1 LLVFLF
7 IIIGKK
13 MVDRQTIINSTV
25 DGMREEIIAFIQQI
39 IQSPSL
45 ANGEHEVQ
53 TIILKKLESLGL
65 DAEKV
70 PVHFNELKGHPAFND
85 DGYSPDSRYNVV
97 GNWKNKGKG
106 KSLILNGHV
115 DVVPTGSFELWD
127 ESPWSGAIKNDR
139 IYGRG
144 SCDMKAGLS
153 AGIFAVQVLQS
164 IGFKPDGNIMIQSVI
179 GEESG
184 GCGTLTNI
192 VKGYSADAAVILE
205 PTSLK
210 VCPIQ
215 SGALTFRL
223 TISGRATHAAMRWDG
238 VSAIEKFNLIQ
249 QSILKFE
256 KERHDSFNVAYFESK
271 DRVAPINI
279 GTIKGGEWHSTV
291 PESVVA
297 EGRFGVFP
305 SETTRNARDAFED
318 HIGKISNNDPWLKE
332 NPPVID
338 WFEGQFESGQTDLDD
353 PVIHTLIDAIVRST
367 GDAPI
372 IEGVTY
378 GSDLRLFTNHAHIP
392 AVLFGPGDLRLAH
405 AANEYVEIN
414 EVLKTIKII
423 ANMIVNWCGGT
434 FD

>member
-1 LLVFLF
+1 MADLRQQIASAVEASRDDLV
-7 IIIGKK
+7 
-13 MVDRQTIINSTV
+13 S
-25 DGMREEIIAFIQQI
+25 FIQTLV
-39 IQSPSL
+39 QSPSL
-45 ANGEHEVQ
+45 ANDEGPVQ
-53 TIILKKLESLGL
+53 NIIQDKLESLGL
-65 DAEKV
+65 DTEKILV
-70 PVHFNELKGHPAFND
+70 RFDKLKDHPGFSD
-85 DGYSPDSRYNVV
+85 DGFSPDSRVNVM
-97 GNWKNKGKG
+97 GQWHNDGG
-106 KSLILNGHV
+106 GRSLILNGHV
-115 DVVPTGSFELWD
+115 DVVPTGPENLWNK
-127 ESPWSGAIKNDR
+127 SPWSGSVKNGR

-144 SCDMKAGLS
+144 SCDMKAGLG

-164 IGFKPDGNIMIQSVI
+164 IGFKPDGNIMIQSVV

-210 VCPIQ
+210 ICPIQ

-223 TISGRATHAAMRWDG
+223 TIPGRATHAAMRWDG
-238 VSAIEKFNLIQ
+238 VSAIEKFNLIH
-249 QSILKFE
+249 QSIIKFE
-256 KERHDSFNVAYFESK
+256 KERHDSFNVTYFESR

-318 HIGKISNNDPWLKE
+318 HISEISNNDPWLKD
-332 NPPVID
+332 NPPVVE
-338 WFEGQFESGQTDLDD
+338 WFEGQFESGQTDPEH
-353 PVIHTLIDAIVRST
+353 PVIDKLMASHLTAT
-367 GDAPI
+367 GYAPI

-392 AVLFGPGDLRLAH
+392 AVLFGPGDVRLAH
-405 AANEYVEIN
+405 AANEYVEIE
-414 EVLKTIKII
+414 EVLTSVKVV
-423 ANMIVNWCGGT
+423 ANMIVKWCGGT

>member
-1 LLVFLF
+1 MADLRQQIASAVEASRDDLV
-7 IIIGKK
+7 
-13 MVDRQTIINSTV
+13 S
-25 DGMREEIIAFIQQI
+25 FIQTLV
-39 IQSPSL
+39 QSPSL
-45 ANGEHEVQ
+45 ANDEGPVQ
-53 TIILKKLESLGL
+53 NIIQDKLESLGL
-65 DAEKV
+65 DTEKILV
-70 PVHFNELKGHPAFND
+70 RFDKLKDHPGFSD
-85 DGYSPDSRYNVV
+85 DGFSPDSRVNVM
-97 GNWKNKGKG
+97 GQWHNDGG
-106 KSLILNGHV
+106 GRSLILNGHV
-115 DVVPTGSFELWD
+115 DVVPTGPENLWNK
-127 ESPWSGAIKNDR
+127 SPWSGSVKNGR

-144 SCDMKAGLS
+144 SCDMKAGLG

-164 IGFKPDGNIMIQSVI
+164 IGFKPDGNIMIQSVV

-223 TISGRATHAAMRWDG
+223 TIPGRATHAAMRWDG
-238 VSAIEKFNLIQ
+238 VSAIEKFNLIH
-249 QSILKFE
+249 QSIIKFE
-256 KERHDSFNVAYFESK
+256 KERHDSFNVAYFESR

-318 HIGKISNNDPWLKE
+318 HISEISNNDPWLKD
-332 NPPVID
+332 NPPVVE
-338 WFEGQFESGQTDLDD
+338 WFEGQFESGQTDPEH
-353 PVIHTLIDAIVRST
+353 PVIDKLMASHLTAT
-367 GDAPI
+367 GYTPI

-392 AVLFGPGDLRLAH
+392 AVLFGPGDVRLAH
-405 AANEYVEIN
+405 AANEYVEIE
-414 EVLKTIKII
+414 EVLTSVKVV

>member
-1 LLVFLF
+1 MADFQ
-7 IIIGKK
+7 
-13 MVDRQTIINSTV
+13 RQITSALEASQEDLIN
-25 DGMREEIIAFIQQI
+25 FIQTLVQC
-39 IQSPSL
+39 PSL
-45 ANGEHEVQ
+45 ANDEGPVQ
-53 TIILKKLESLGL
+53 DIIQDKLKSLGL
-65 DAEKV
+65 DTEKIIV
-70 PVHFNELKGHPAFND
+70 KFDKLKDHPAFCD
-85 DGYSPDSRYNVV
+85 DGFSPDSRVNIV
-97 GNWKNKGKG
+97 GQWHNDGDG

-115 DVVPTGSFELWD
+115 DVVPPGPENLWNK
-127 ESPWSGAIKNDR
+127 SPWSGYIKNGR

-153 AGIFAVQVLQS
+153 AGIFAVQILQS
-164 IGFKPDGNIMIQSVI
+164 IGFKPHGNIIIQSVV

-192 VKGYSADAAVILE
+192 IKGYSANAAVLLE

-223 TISGRATHAAMRWDG
+223 TVPGRATHAATRWDG

-256 KERHDSFNVAYFESK
+256 KERHDSFNAPYFESK

-291 PESVVA
+291 PESVVV

-305 SETTRNARDAFED
+305 SETTSNARDAFED
-318 HIGKISNNDPWLKE
+318 HISKISNNDPWLKE
-332 NPPVID
+332 HPPVIE

-353 PVIHTLIDAIVRST
+353 PIIQTLIDAIVRST

-405 AANEYVEIN
+405 AANEYVEID

-423 ANMIVNWCGGT
+423 ANMIVDWCGGT